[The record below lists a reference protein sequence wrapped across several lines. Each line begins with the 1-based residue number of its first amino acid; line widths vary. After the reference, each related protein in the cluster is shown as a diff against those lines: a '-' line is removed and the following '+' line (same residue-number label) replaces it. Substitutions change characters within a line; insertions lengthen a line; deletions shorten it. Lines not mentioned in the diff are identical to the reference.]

1 MEDMIYPFSA
11 IYKQDLVK
19 EEAENLCNRVALIDN
34 GKLLDIDRP
43 ESMINKMGNFAVDL
57 FYGFHTKTSFF
68 ISRKVA
74 LDYANKSERNFNLR
88 RTSLEDVFIQRTGK
102 GL

>member
-43 ESMINKMGNFAVDL
+43 ESMINKMGNFAVDPVSYTHL
-57 FYGFHTKTSFF
+57 TLPTN
-68 ISRKVA
+68 REV
-74 LDYANKSERNFNLR
+74 
-88 RTSLEDVFIQRTGK
+88 
-102 GL
+102 

>member
-57 FYGFHTKTSFF
+57 FDGFHTKTSFF
-68 ISRKVA
+68 ISRKEA